1 MNIVNKKIDEIKPYE
16 NNPRFNDDAV
26 EKVAKSI
33 KEFGQ
38 WRDKETFSEFLDKT
52 QLAEMGGE
60 SRTKDPPKQG
70 ESLY

>member
-1 MNIVNKKIDEIKPYE
+1 MFTSLRWSSLYCVKE
-16 NNPRFNDDAV
+16 NLHQ
-26 EKVAKSI
+26 KSI
-33 KEFGQ
+33 KEFGE

-52 QLAEMGGE
+52 QLAQMEGE